1 LGGGK
6 LIINNVNDFA
16 PPPPRPLPGEGHLLE
31 MASLSLF
38 ERITALPL
46 PGEESLPEK
55 GPSFKTQS
63 PETRK
68 EKGRG

>member
-1 LGGGK
+1 
-6 LIINNVNDFA
+6 
-16 PPPPRPLPGEGHLLE
+16 